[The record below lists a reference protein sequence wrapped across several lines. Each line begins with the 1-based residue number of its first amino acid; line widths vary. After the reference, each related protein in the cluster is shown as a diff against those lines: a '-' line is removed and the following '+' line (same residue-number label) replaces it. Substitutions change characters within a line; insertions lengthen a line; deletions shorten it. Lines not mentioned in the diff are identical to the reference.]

1 VSDDPVFLT
10 VDDVLALHI
19 DQIREFGG
27 SEGVQDQGGQ
37 ESAVAQP
44 SATYGGMHLHVGLF
58 EMAATYA
65 FHIAE
70 NHPFVDGNK
79 RTALNAAIVFLG
91 LNGFDV
97 IDTSPAVY
105 SSLRPIAEGAHH
117 AQSRNPTPSFVF
129 RGHALRGEDGAGGRG
144 AGD

>member
-1 VSDDPVFLT
+1 MTDDPVFLT
-10 VDDVLALHI
+10 VADVLTLHS

-27 SEGVQDQGGQ
+27 SDGLRDQGGL
-37 ESAVAQP
+37 ESAVAQA
-44 SATYGGMHLHVGLF
+44 SATYGGKHLHADLF
-58 EMAATYA
+58 EMAASYA

-97 IDTSPAVY
+97 VDNDGRLYDAMMGLTVGELSKGQVA
-105 SSLRPIAEGAHH
+105 
-117 AQSRNPTPSFVF
+117 
-129 RGHALRGEDGAGGRG
+129 ALLQQVSEPWRD
-144 AGD
+144 DD

>member
-1 VSDDPVFLT
+1 MNGDPVFLT
-10 VDDVLALHI
+10 VGDVLALHI

-27 SEGVQDQGGQ
+27 SEGLRDEGGL
-37 ESAVAQP
+37 ESAVAQ
-44 SATYGGMHLHVGLF
+44 ATATCGGKYLHSGLF
-58 EMAATYA
+58 EMAPAYA

-97 IDTSPAVY
+97 VDDEARLYGAMMGVATGAWSKAQM
-105 SSLRPIAEGAHH
+105 AELLERL
-117 AQSRNPTPSFVF
+117 SEPWR
-129 RGHALRGEDGAGGRG
+129 D
-144 AGD
+144 DD